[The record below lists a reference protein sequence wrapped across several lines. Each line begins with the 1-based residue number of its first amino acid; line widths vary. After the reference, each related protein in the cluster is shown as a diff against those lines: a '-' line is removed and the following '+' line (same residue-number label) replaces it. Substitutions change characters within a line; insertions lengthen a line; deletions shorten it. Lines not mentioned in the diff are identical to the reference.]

1 MTSNKPNESMLNN
14 EKASNDGF
22 LKTFITTFT
31 TAFIAELG
39 DKTQIAPLLLSA
51 DTGRP
56 LYVFIAAALA
66 LILSSLIGVILGTYI
81 SSKISQNTFNKVAG
95 SIMIFIS
102 VYIFFNV
109 CKIYFF

>member
-1 MTSNKPNESMLNN
+1 MTSNKSNKKLLNKEN
-14 EKASNDGF
+14 LSNNGF
-22 LKTFITTFT
+22 LQTFITTFT
-31 TAFIAELG
+31 TVFIAELG
-39 DKTQIAPLLLSA
+39 DKTQIATLLLSA

-95 SIMIFIS
+95 GIMIFIS
-102 VYIFFNV
+102 IYIFFNV
-109 CKIYFF
+109 FKIYFS